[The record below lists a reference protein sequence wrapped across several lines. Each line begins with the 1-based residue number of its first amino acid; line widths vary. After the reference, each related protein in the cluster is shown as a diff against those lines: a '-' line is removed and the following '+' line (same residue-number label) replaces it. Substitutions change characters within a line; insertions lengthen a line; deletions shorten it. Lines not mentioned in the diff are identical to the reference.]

1 MTVDRIGHI
10 EPIQPGKKTGRA
22 ESAQAIDRSDSIHIS
37 PESFAKAEKYQV
49 VELIKASEETDEA
62 RIVELREKINDPSY
76 INEQVINATADKILD
91 AWLL

>member
-1 MTVDRIGHI
+1 MTIDRIGHI
-10 EPIQPGKKTGRA
+10 EPLQPGKKPGRT
-22 ESAQAIDRSDSIHIS
+22 ESAQTIDRSDSLNIP

-49 VELIKASEETDEA
+49 IELIKASEETNEA

>member
-1 MTVDRIGHI
+1 MTIERISHI

-22 ESAQAIDRSDSIHIS
+22 ESARAVDRSDSIDIA
-37 PESFAKAEKYQV
+37 PESLAKAEKYQV
-49 VELIKASEETDEA
+49 LELIKAAEETSEA

-76 INEQVINATADKILD
+76 INEKVINATADKIMD